1 MSTNQEPLVKQM
13 ATKKD
18 FEYAKAIAY
27 RTYWRTRGNYAR
39 EKLEKKGY
47 FDSAFEA
54 ALDEGREIRF
64 VSPDGS
70 EQVKFFAKWSKTLE
84 AAKVGDAS
92 AATDSEE
99 AQ

>member
-27 RTYWRTRGNYAR
+27 RTYWSNKGRYAR
-39 EKLEKKGY
+39 NKLKDKGY
-47 FDSAFEA
+47 LDEAFET
-54 ALDEGREIRF
+54 ALDVGREIRF

-92 AATDSEE
+92 ATTDSEE